1 MTDQHRA
8 TPDQWAKCTSDA
20 KTWSGAFNCILE
32 LRSRMEALELAFR
45 AQTGS
50 LTPAEQV
57 ELGVVPVSD
66 VKAAAELSVNHAV
79 HDLKSSLSAAS
90 SPIVFKHIFTASD
103 IVIGSFYFDP
113 NGIDVHL
120 GILDRFEVGP
130 GDYVKVAHLPGVEP
144 CAGVRSLVDY
154 RVLSVVKSVE
164 CLYITVVPLSPV
176 IHDPICLLGA
186 FNTLC
191 VYARDSANRRYDGI
205 TVGISKQIEMVKA
218 ALASRFVLTSLRDRL
233 PGPDDVA
240 PYPVDSKTIMAAS
253 DIDTDPW
260 CWVARYAVGEWLF
273 KPATIQWITI
283 KKIETIGFNLRIPY
297 THWAPAAALPLST
310 YRPEVSDAD

>member
-20 KTWSGAFNCILE
+20 ETWSGAFNCILE
-32 LRSRMEALELAFR
+32 LRSRIEALELAFR

-66 VKAAAELSVNHAV
+66 VKAAVEPSVNHTV
-79 HDLKSSLSAAS
+79 HDLKSSFGAAS
-90 SPIVFKHIFTASD
+90 SPIVFKHIFTAGD
-103 IVIGSFYFDP
+103 IIAGSFYFDP
-113 NGIDVHL
+113 NGINVHL
-120 GILDRFEVGP
+120 GILDRFEVRP

-144 CAGVRSLVDY
+144 RAGVCSLIDY
-154 RVLSVVKSVE
+154 RVLSVVKGVG

-176 IHDPICLLGA
+176 IHDSSCLLGA

-191 VYARDSANRRYDGI
+191 AYARISANKRYDGI
-205 TVGISKQIEMVKA
+205 TVDIGEQIEMVKA

-240 PYPVDSKTIMAAS
+240 TYPAGSKVIMAAS
-253 DIDTDPW
+253 GIDADPW
-260 CWVARYAVGEWLF
+260 CWVARYAVGRWLF

-283 KKIETIGFNLRIPY
+283 KKIKESGFNSRIPY
-297 THWAPAAALPLST
+297 THWVPAAAFPLPT
-310 YRPEVSDAD
+310 YCPEVSDAD